1 MDWQEEVI
9 QILKEEDTR
18 SLARS
23 LIDRT
28 RQITPPDKG
37 DEECLNNI
45 LDDVSR
51 ELPQHRAMWIAF
63 WLGAAWQK
71 GYN

>member
-9 QILKEEDTR
+9 KMLKEDDTR
-18 SLARS
+18 SLARC
-23 LIDRT
+23 LMERT
-28 RQITPPDKG
+28 RHITPPDKE
-37 DEECLNNI
+37 DEECLGNI

-71 GYN
+71 GRN

>member
-9 QILKEEDTR
+9 QMLKEDDTR
-18 SLARS
+18 SLARC
-23 LIDRT
+23 LIERT
-28 RQITPPDKG
+28 RNITPPDKE

-63 WLGAAWQK
+63 WLGAAWQR
-71 GYN
+71 GRN